1 MSKNPAEISN
11 VIKQQIKN
19 YKSRIEMME
28 TGTVILVG
36 DGIARVYGL
45 RACMAS
51 ELLEFEDGTF
61 GLAQNLEDE
70 SVSVALLSD
79 DNNIH
84 EGSLVRRTGRVLSVP
99 VGEEL
104 LGRVVDALG

>member
-61 GLAQNLEDE
+61 GLAQNLE
-70 SVSVALLSD
+70 
-79 DNNIH
+79 I
-84 EGSLVRRTGRVLSVP
+84 GRAHV
-99 VGEEL
+99 
-104 LGRVVDALG
+104 